1 MKVLAWLAALGCA
14 AMSGGGAGAAPDSPD
29 PRLREVVYDP
39 RAVVTV
45 PVKRGVVTLVV
56 LDADESITE
65 VAAGLGGDCTKRSAA
80 SAIDA

>member
-1 MKVLAWLAALGCA
+1 MKALAWLAALGCA
-14 AMSGGGAGAAPDSPD
+14 ALCSSAGAAPEPAD

-56 LDADESITE
+56 LDPDESITE
-65 VAAGLGGDCTKRSAA
+65 VAAGLVGN
-80 SAIDA
+80 